1 MHRYMK
7 GLWPGY
13 IWKCCEFIML
23 KWMNSIG
30 TILECD
36 INKNGKFKIL
46 VKIDIEWDEYMTMVN
61 EKWLLS
67 L

>member
-1 MHRYMK
+1 
-7 GLWPGY
+7 
-13 IWKCCEFIML
+13 
-23 KWMNSIG
+23 MNSIG

-36 INKNGKFKIL
+36 INKNGNFLKFKIL